1 MDQPSLLSFPERLTC
16 QFVKYIVSTV
26 LECERL
32 ENDLVFALEE
42 LPENNKMNAY
52 RVVRV
57 SLGTL
62 AV

>member
-1 MDQPSLLSFPERLTC
+1 MDQPSSLSFPERLTC
-16 QFVKYIVSTV
+16 QFIKYIVSTV
-26 LECERL
+26 LCERL

>member
-16 QFVKYIVSTV
+16 QFVKYILSTV

-42 LPENNKMNAY
+42 LPENKMNAY

-57 SLGTL
+57 LLGTL